1 MIHARLR
8 RQLSEHLD
16 GTLGARARQRV
27 ERHLAGCEDC
37 RLELAD
43 LRATVALLRSLPA
56 VEEPEY
62 LATRILARVE
72 AGEASPSWLDRLW
85 ASGAAALHGT
95 WTPAFAAV
103 LVLFVVATFL
113 RVQVDVTLPFDLAA
127 KQAPSDG
134 FAPAPFEPSPRFSDP
149 LRLVR
154 SSAPLE
160 TRRRFDPIV
169 LMDASGVDRACGAN
183 PRVATCQ
190 AFREQL
196 LRLALEN
203 PPEFVSEVHA
213 FSPASQERVLS
224 VVSREAVR
232 SGHAE
237 IIVSGLSAVRDPR
250 AFPIVVRFQ
259 RTIASRD

>member
-27 ERHLAGCEDC
+27 ERHLAGCEEC
-37 RLELAD
+37 RAELAD
-43 LRATVALLRSLPA
+43 LRATVALLRSLPV

-72 AGEASPSWLDRLW
+72 AGEASPTGFDRLW
-85 ASGAAALHGT
+85 AGAAALLTGS
-95 WTPAFAAV
+95 WAPAFAAV
-103 LVLFVVATFL
+103 SVLFVVFTFL
-113 RVQVDVTLPFDLAA
+113 RVQVDVRLPFEVTPE
-127 KQAPSDG
+127 Q
-134 FAPAPFEPSPRFSDP
+134 APAPGSTPVAFEASPLFSQP
-149 LRLVR
+149 IRLVQTT
-154 SSAPLE
+154 APLE

-183 PRVATCQ
+183 PRVSTCEG
-190 AFREQL
+190 FRQRL

-224 VVSREAVR
+224 AVSREAKR
-232 SGHAE
+232 SGDAE
-237 IIVSGLSAVRDPR
+237 VIVSGLSAVRDPR
-250 AFPIVVRFQ
+250 AFPLVVRFQ